1 MFKYSP
7 VRRDGTMGASP
18 TLIIFSFEL
27 AFNNLSKQKVTPI
40 QMEVARNT
48 RRTALQLAKA
58 KRGRPDHNHP

>member
-1 MFKYSP
+1 
-7 VRRDGTMGASP
+7 MGASP

-48 RRTALQLAKA
+48 RRTALQLVKA
-58 KRGRPDHNHP
+58 KRGKPDHNHP

>member
-1 MFKYSP
+1 
-7 VRRDGTMGASP
+7 MGASP

-40 QMEVARNT
+40 QNT
-48 RRTALQLAKA
+48 RIALQLAKA